1 MSISVRI
8 GGVPGMSLRAMCDV
22 DPISSEKMGEYRD
35 TVFPTPC
42 RIVVMAVDKG
52 QQHSQTNR
60 MLEFVSD
67 DEAEPWIWQHGPF
80 FVSGKMRIE
89 NKINNGREASE
100 AWKKWRTQL
109 KGD

>member
-1 MSISVRI
+1 MTISVRF
-8 GGVPGMSLRAMCDV
+8 GGVPGMSLRVMSDV
-22 DPISSEKMGEYRD
+22 EASSSVRTGEYRD
-35 TVFPTPC
+35 NEYKAPC
-42 RIVVMAVDKG
+42 RVFVMVGNKAN
-52 QQHSQTNR
+52 QPAQPIR

-67 DEAEPWIWQHGPF
+67 DDAEPWIWQHGPF